1 MFEHTSISQEFTNLE
16 INVILFV
23 FFPLI
28 KPSMERY
35 LRLLYDEGVKSKT
48 YGSMFYH
55 GSGVHAH
62 A

>member
-1 MFEHTSISQEFTNLE
+1 M
-16 INVILFV
+16 LFLFL
-23 FFPLI
+23 FFLLV
-28 KPSMERY
+28 KPSILRY

-48 YGSMFYH
+48 YGSMFYY